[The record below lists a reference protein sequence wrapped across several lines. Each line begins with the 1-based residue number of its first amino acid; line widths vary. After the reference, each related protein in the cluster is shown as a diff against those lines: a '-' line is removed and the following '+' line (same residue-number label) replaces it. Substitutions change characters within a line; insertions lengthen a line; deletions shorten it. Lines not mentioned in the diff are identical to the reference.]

1 MLNISGISIA
11 HRIDL
16 RKYSSLH
23 SFKDENETWR
33 RPKQLLLIFGVVC
46 LLLSF
51 LPRTQKIKANGQVT
65 SRPPSNKAQD
75 LQLVIN
81 GRIEKW
87 PVVEGDFI
95 EKGVTLLTL
104 SKVMDNYLAPQL
116 LVGTPEQ
123 TKAKKAP
130 RKKAKALDDQIQ
142 ARVQA
147 RKLKPPQAKNKRCM
161 SGVNK
166 VSCSLSNDYVG
177 CMLVALN
184 QRDY

>member
-11 HRIDL
+11 HRINP

-23 SFKDENETWR
+23 RFKDENETRR
-33 RPKQLLLIFGVVC
+33 RPKRLLLIFVVAC
-46 LLLSF
+46 VVRCF
-51 LPRTQKIKANGQVT
+51 LPWTQKIKANGQVT
-65 SRPPSNKAQD
+65 SRHPSCRLQD
-75 LQLVIN
+75 LQSVISS
-81 GRIEKW
+81 RIEKW

-104 SKVMDNYLAPQL
+104 SKVMNNYLAPQL

-123 TKAKKAP
+123 TKAKKA
-130 RKKAKALDDQIQ
+130 KALDDQIQ

-147 RKLKPPQAKNKRCM
+147 RKLKLPQAKNKRCM
-161 SGVNK
+161 SGVHK
-166 VSCSLSNDYVG
+166 VSCSLSIDYVG
-177 CMLVALN
+177 SILVALN